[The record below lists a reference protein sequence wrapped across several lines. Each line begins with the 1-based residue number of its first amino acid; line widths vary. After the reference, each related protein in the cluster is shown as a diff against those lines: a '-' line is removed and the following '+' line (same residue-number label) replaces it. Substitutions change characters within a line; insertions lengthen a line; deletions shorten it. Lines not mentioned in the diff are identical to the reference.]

1 VTVLGS
7 VIRRGRYG
15 VGPTAGTPVLVLLTA
30 LVLSGCLVSRELT
43 QMKRQIERDVPE
55 AEFDRDLVLNIG
67 PAGLRLIGWTAGL
80 SSDEDAEEVR
90 RYISYVDRVR
100 IGVFETRR
108 LPEDWM
114 GRVTVIDDLQ
124 NSGWLLAVRRESKNE
139 LLGVLYRERVGR
151 IRDIYAV
158 HLDPDELILAR
169 ISGDLQGLLDYA
181 VADNDGFASLISP

>member
-1 VTVLGS
+1 
-7 VIRRGRYG
+7 
-15 VGPTAGTPVLVLLTA
+15 VLVLLTA
-30 LVLSGCLVSRELT
+30 LVLSGCLFSRELT